1 MINRM
6 DKVNAQIKREIGT
19 MILMGEI
26 NDPRLKF
33 VTITYAQVSKDLRYA
48 KVGFSVLNN
57 NPQEI
62 KEVQQGLNSARGYV
76 RKLIGERIKMR
87 FTPEIN
93 FIYDRSL
100 EYSDQINRALEDIKR
115 DQKEDEAGK

>member
-57 NPQEI
+57 SPQEI
-62 KEVQQGLNSARGYV
+62 KDVQQGLNSARGYV
-76 RKLIGERIKMR
+76 RKLIGERIQMR

-100 EYSDQINRALEDIKR
+100 EYSDQINRALEEIKR
-115 DQKEDEAGK
+115 DKKEDGDSQ

>member
-48 KVGFSVLNN
+48 RVGFSVLNN
-57 NPQEI
+57 NPQEV
-62 KEVQQGLNSARGYV
+62 KDVQQGLNSARGYV

-100 EYSDQINRALEDIKR
+100 EYSDQINRTLEEIKR
-115 DQKEDEAGK
+115 ENKNEKGE

>member
-115 DQKEDEAGK
+115 DQKEDEAGP

>member
-1 MINRM
+1 MNRM

-33 VTITYAQVSKDLRYA
+33 VTITYAQVSKDLQYA
-48 KVGFSVLNN
+48 KVGFSILNN
-57 NPQEI
+57 TPEEI
-62 KEVQQGLNSARGYV
+62 KNVQQGLNSARGYV
-76 RKLIGERIKMR
+76 RKLIGERVKMR

-93 FIYDRSL
+93 FVYDHSM
-100 EYSDQINRALEDIKR
+100 EYSDQIHRTLEEIKR
-115 DQKEDEAGK
+115 EHKEDKGAE

>member
-6 DKVNAQIKREIGT
+6 EKVNAQIKREIGT

-48 KVGFSVLNN
+48 RVGFSVLNN
-57 NPQEI
+57 NPQEV
-62 KEVQQGLNSARGYV
+62 KDVQQGLNSARGYV

-100 EYSDQINRALEDIKR
+100 EYSDQINRTLEEIKR
-115 DQKEDEAGK
+115 ENKNEKGE